1 VRAGIH
7 DHLPGLPSGP
17 HLVAALRTLRGA
29 GGGHARLAGPVTPA
43 EQDGLAVACKLAAV
57 GVPIFFARPVMSGW
71 QWNPAGGTNGCGYWL
86 PKAWQQTEANGA
98 WISRWRSGYALCAVM
113 GHRLD
118 LLDIDPRNGGHQ
130 GREQLAALWPTAYG
144 SAATPSGG
152 THDFIAALGVGS
164 RDALRDGLDIKGGLP
179 DGTSRGFA
187 FIAPTVKLSKTT
199 GELAAYRWI
208 QEPDLAG
215 LDLGVDDSGSGI
227 ADMVRKAKGVGEGAR
242 PSQAWSS
249 DYPSTHRRL
258 AGLVRLAAEA
268 PAKTRNSRL
277 FWAAVHAAEST
288 AYQPTNVADAL
299 IRAGEHAGLSHAE
312 AHRTVKSAFDRAGIE
327 IL

>member
-1 VRAGIH
+1 
-7 DHLPGLPSGP
+7 
-17 HLVAALRTLRGA
+17 
-29 GGGHARLAGPVTPA
+29 VTPD
-43 EQDGLAVACKLAAV
+43 EQDGLAVACKLAAA
-57 GVPIFFARPVMSGW
+57 GVPIFLARPVMSGW

-98 WISRWRSGYALCAVM
+98 WISHWRPGYALGAVM

-118 LLDIDPRNGGHQ
+118 LLDIDPRNGGDLS
-130 GREQLAALWPTAYG
+130 RVELAEQWPKVYG

-152 THDFIAALGVGS
+152 RHDFIAPLGAGS
-164 RDALRDGLDIKGGLP
+164 RDGLRDGLDIKGGLP

-199 GELAAYRWI
+199 GELSAYRWTR
-208 QEPDLAG
+208 EPAVADP
-215 LDLGVDDSGSGI
+215 DQNDRSGTGI
-227 ADMVRKAKGVGEGAR
+227 AELVRKAKGVGEGAR
-242 PSQAWSS
+242 PSRPWSE
-249 DYPSTHRRL
+249 DCPSTHRRL

-277 FWAAVHAAEST
+277 FWAAAHAAEST
-288 AYQPTNVADAL
+288 AYQPANVADAL
-299 IRAGEHAGLSHAE
+299 IRAGEHAGLSHVE

-327 IL
+327 IP